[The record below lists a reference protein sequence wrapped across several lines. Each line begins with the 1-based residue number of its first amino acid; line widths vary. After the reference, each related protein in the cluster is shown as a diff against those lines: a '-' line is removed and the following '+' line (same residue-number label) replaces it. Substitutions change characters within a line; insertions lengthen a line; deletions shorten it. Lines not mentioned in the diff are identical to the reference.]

1 MVWGIIA
8 SVCSAVVSAVS
19 SIGPA
24 ASAFC
29 TSVLPKIVPALETI
43 GSVIR
48 GVANTVLQILGIFK
62 PDEDVEDMGDRAIQ
76 AGEAG
81 IKPDKFDNL
90 EEYMDE
96 IRNFKLDPEKSAQM
110 SGVEKIAAGLAI
122 GATGLEKKFDA
133 PEGSMGPL
141 WLLAASNPAYFTAER
156 LVNLVKGGGDMGTVV
171 RFFEGKLGPADAVDT
186 RQTLMG
192 LERELSPGKSD
203 EVIYAELNAA
213 KDAVRKLDQ

>member
-24 ASAFC
+24 VSAFC

-81 IKPDKFDNL
+81 IKPDKFDTF

-156 LVNLVKGGGDMGTVV
+156 LVNLVKGGDDMGTVV